1 MDEPDRPT
9 VMGKGAIT
17 QKSAPL
23 PKALENRGVIE
34 EAARGRSLFAAF
46 DFDGTLEPI
55 SDDPETVFLGP
66 VMKARLEALS
76 RVSRVAVVT
85 GRDLRDIRRR
95 VGLVDLIY
103 SGCHGFE
110 ISGPPG
116 SGISFEIGE
125 KYLQALEEAG
135 DRFEKIL
142 RGFPGAILQRKK
154 FCLSAHYRLVN
165 ERDVPVLVGLIE
177 EATAG
182 VGGLRARSD
191 KKAVEVLPDMDW
203 NKGSAVLWLL
213 DVFGM
218 TPANSFAIYVGDDV
232 TDEDGFRAVAGRG
245 AGVIVTGSKPPERT
259 RAVYRLDNVS
269 ETGQFIEQLTRIAS
283 PGDGI

>member
-1 MDEPDRPT
+1 MGEPGRPT
-9 VMGKGAIT
+9 AVGKGSIAQNPTPI
-17 QKSAPL
+17 
-23 PKALENRGVIE
+23 PKALENMGLIEGAFRGN
-34 EAARGRSLFAAF
+34 SLFAAF

-55 SDDPETVFLGP
+55 HGDPESVFLSP
-66 VMKARLEALS
+66 AMKARLEALS
-76 RVSRVAVVT
+76 RVSKVAVVT

-95 VGLVDLIY
+95 VGLADLFY

-125 KYLQALEEAG
+125 KYLPALEEAG

-142 RGFPGAILQRKK
+142 RNFPGAILQRKR

-165 ERDVPVLVGLIE
+165 EQDVPKLIGLIE
-177 EATAG
+177 RAAAA

-213 DVFGM
+213 DFLGM

-245 AGVIVTGSKPPERT
+245 AGVIVTGAEPPERT
-259 RAVYRLDNVS
+259 RAIYRLDNVS
-269 ETGQFIEQLTRIAS
+269 ETGRFIERLTRIAS
-283 PGDGI
+283 QSGGI